1 MSNAVKPPK
10 LEQPK
15 YNFFDTPYIEP
26 FDLQKAYNE
35 MMKKFEKRFKNE
47 QSRKTSRSLSQ

>member
-15 YNFFDTPYIEP
+15 YNIFDSPYIES
-26 FDLQKAYNE
+26 FDVQKAYNE

-47 QSRKTSRSLSQ
+47 QSRKTSHTIS

>member
-1 MSNAVKPPK
+1 VSNAVKPPK

-47 QSRKTSRSLSQ
+47 QSRKTSHTIS

>member
-15 YNFFDTPYIEP
+15 YNIFDSPYIES
-26 FDLQKAYNE
+26 FDVQKAYNE

-47 QSRKTSRSLSQ
+47 QSREASRTVSE